1 MKKLFFPLVAVV
13 GLTAMSFTKANTKP
27 VSAQEVSVQSLMD
40 MDAEGASVATKHL
53 RMDFFTE
60 HIYNVMETESGVK
73 MDNVLSK
80 Y

>member
-40 MDAEGASVATKHL
+40 MDAEGASVATKH
-53 RMDFFTE
+53 
-60 HIYNVMETESGVK
+60 
-73 MDNVLSK
+73 
-80 Y
+80 